1 MRFSSLRAGQSAL
14 MAAAGAVT
22 VFAYAPVRAFA
33 LMWLGLA
40 VLFVF
45 AGKAE
50 SGKRAAW
57 QGYAWGLGYFCAN
70 IYWIFISLHT
80 FGGMPAWMAAGCVF
94 LLAMYLA
101 LFPALGAWLGYK
113 LGGNSWRRMAISLPA
128 AFMLSEWLRGW
139 LFTGFPWATVG
150 TSQIPMTP
158 LAGYA
163 PIIGVYGVGLIL
175 ALSVGGLAAFARKP
189 AAWAGVLAVWLAGF
203 GLSYVA
209 WTQPVGKPVSVS
221 LAQGAIP
228 QDEKWA
234 QAHYLDNLRIYLHLT
249 REAKGDIVILPE
261 TAIPSFL
268 SDTPDWY
275 LDYLRAAVEPRALVT
290 GVPLS
295 GPHKEEYYN
304 SVMLLTA
311 PDMPLYS
318 KHHLVPFG
326 EFVPVPALF
335 GWMYHYLNMPL
346 DGFTPGAAKQAPFKI
361 GPTTRLA
368 PNICYEDVYGR
379 EIINALPQATLLV
392 NVSNLAWFDG
402 SWAAWQQTQ
411 MSQAR
416 ALETGRWMLRA
427 TNTGMTAIIDE
438 KGQLIKVLPERQRA
452 VLEGTAQNYTGE
464 TPYARWGDWA
474 ALASGGLLLLLAWL
488 SGRKD
493 KARAGKA
500 IV

>member
-14 MAAAGAVT
+14 LAASGALT
-22 VFAYAPVRAFA
+22 VFAFAPVRAFA

-40 VLFVF
+40 VLFMLTGQ
-45 AGKAE
+45 ASTA
-50 SGKRAAW
+50 KRAAW
-57 QGYAWGLGYFCAN
+57 QGYVWGLGYFCAN

-101 LFPALGAWLGYK
+101 LFPALGAWLGHRASFT
-113 LGGNSWRRMAISLPA
+113 LRWRTALALPS
-128 AFMLSEWLRGW
+128 AFILTEWLRGW
-139 LFTGFPWATVG
+139 LFTGFPWASVG
-150 TSQIPMTP
+150 TSQLPMTP
-158 LAGYA
+158 LAGFA
-163 PIIGVYGVGLIL
+163 PVLGVYGVGLVL
-175 ALSVGGLAAFARKP
+175 AISIGVLAALPRKP
-189 AAWAGVLAVWLAGF
+189 AAWAGVMAAWLAGW
-203 GLSYVA
+203 GLWQVA
-209 WTQPVGKPVSVS
+209 WTHPVGVPVSVS

-234 QAHYLDNLRIYLHLT
+234 QEHYLDNLRIYLHLT
-249 REAKGDIVILPE
+249 RQARGDIVILPE

-275 LDYLRAAVEPRALVT
+275 LDYLREAVAPRALVT
-290 GVPLS
+290 GVPLV
-295 GPHKEEYYN
+295 GKHKDEYYN
-304 SVMLLTA
+304 SVMLLTDA
-311 PDMPLYS
+311 KTPIYS

-346 DGFTPGAAKQAPFKI
+346 DGFTPGAAKQAPFVI
-361 GPTTRLA
+361 GQTTRLA

-438 KGQLIKVLPERQRA
+438 KGELRKVLPERQRG
-452 VLEGTAQNYTGE
+452 VLEGTAQNRAGE
-464 TPYARWGDWA
+464 TPYARWGDWM
-474 ALASGGLLLLLAWL
+474 ALALGGGLWLLAWFF
-488 SGRKD
+488 GRKHQ
-493 KARAGKA
+493 ARTRQP